1 VEEHNIKFEWIARV
15 NGDGQQAA
23 CRIL

>member
-15 NGDGQQAA
+15 SGDGQQAA